1 MPLFN
6 RPDGDLVTDEAPVRR
21 MIPYLMIG
29 RNESAV
35 YHDQIMDLARA
46 KPWLKNYN
54 RHHKQPATLFHL
66 LLYAIGR
73 GFHERPGMNR
83 FVSGGRIY
91 QRKGVQ
97 ISFAAKK
104 RLLDSA
110 PLSTIKLAMPKE
122 QRFTACVE
130 RIVDSIANARG
141 DGMSMVDKE
150 LKLAL
155 ALPGVMLRAVMA
167 ILRFLDRV
175 NLLPGAMIETDPMY
189 ASCFVAN
196 LGSIGLDR
204 TYHHLYEYGTISLF
218 AALGT
223 PKKILVPGPDDK
235 PMVKEAIEVRW
246 AFDERIHDGFYCA
259 ASMRVAQR
267 IVEDPERYLGD
278 PALDAN
284 REPSTLDAE
293 EASAS

>member
-1 MPLFN
+1 MPLFK
-6 RPDGDLVTDEAPVRR
+6 RPDGDLVTDESPVRR

-35 YHDQIMDLARA
+35 YHDQLMDLTRAR
-46 KPWLKNYN
+46 PWLKIYN
-54 RHHKQPATLFHL
+54 RHHQQPATLFHL
-66 LLYAIGR
+66 LLYAFGR
-73 GFHERPGMNR
+73 GFHERPGLNR

-104 RLLDSA
+104 RLLDNS
-110 PLSTIKLAMPKE
+110 PLKTIKLELPEE
-122 QRFTACVE
+122 QKFTACVAS
-130 RIVDSIANARG
+130 IVDSIDNARG
-141 DGMSMVDKE
+141 DGISMVDKE

-167 ILRFLDRV
+167 ILRLLDRV
-175 NLLPGAMIETDPMY
+175 NLLPGAMIKTDPMY

-218 AALGT
+218 ASLGT
-223 PKKILVPGPDDK
+223 PKKVFVPGPDDK
-235 PMVKEAIEVRW
+235 PVVKELIEVRW
-246 AFDERIHDGFYCA
+246 AFDERINDGFYCA
-259 ASMRVAQR
+259 TGMRVAQR
-267 IVEDPERYLGD
+267 IVEDPERYIGD
-278 PALDAN
+278 PTAGADRA
-284 REPSTLDAE
+284 AAAAGAG
-293 EASAS
+293 EAGD